1 VKLRDFDKIFALAA
15 ARKGGRAAL
24 LKLLADTKPRT
35 PRTVAKLGD
44 DRVLAAMTRTVFA
57 GGFGW
62 HIIEGK
68 WPGFEAAF
76 GGFDP
81 HACAFL
87 NDERLDTLMR
97 DRRII
102 RSPQKIMGVPKNAR
116 FVLDLAA
123 EHGSAARFFAPW
135 PDETVIDLIAII
147 RKRGTGFGFER
158 QARLHRIARRGRGF
172 GAGRGAG
179 PAFIGEESLGADA
192 GGAQSLVRGIR
203 ARSDDAQPRAGD
215 ERRPDADAAA
225 RLPEQDVDLAHGLL
239 DVPDPH
245 AHGREVERV
254 ASGDLDALAVIGDEG
269 AAAGEDVGELRLL
282 DLAAPAAG

>member
-1 VKLRDFDKIFALAA
+1 VKLRPFAKIFDLAA
-15 ARKGGRAAL
+15 ERRGGRAAL
-24 LKLLADTKPRT
+24 LKLLADTKPKS
-35 PRTVAKLGD
+35 PRAVAKLGD
-44 DRVLAAMTRTVFA
+44 DRVLSAMTRTVFA

-62 HIIEGK
+62 HIIDGK

-87 NDERLDTLMR
+87 NDEQLDALMR

-147 RKRGTGFGFER
+147 RKRGVGFGFENA
-158 QARLHRIARRGRGF
+158 ARFLRAIGK
-172 GAGRGAG
+172 
-179 PAFIGEESLGADA
+179 PAFIASPDVVAA
-192 GGAQSLVRGIR
+192 LVREGVL
-203 ARSDDAQPRAGD
+203 D
-215 ERRPDADAAA
+215 RPS
-225 RLPEQDVDLAHGLL
+225 
-239 DVPDPH
+239 
-245 AHGREVERV
+245 
-254 ASGDLDALAVIGDEG
+254 SGKKALAQMQ
-269 AAAGEDVGELRLL
+269 AALNHWSAESGH
-282 DLAAPAAG
+282 DLTTLSRVLAMSGGRPPTPQRRYLSRM